1 MASPIDIQFPDDGSG
16 RMFII
21 EQDGR
26 IRIIENGQM
35 LDPPFLDIISKV
47 DSLGNEQGLLGL
59 AFHPNF
65 KQNPYFYVNYIDVN
79 GNTVIARFH
88 SQWQSG

>member
-1 MASPIDIQFPDDGSG
+1 LDAGDLGHGLARRYSVPDDGSG

-26 IRIIENGQM
+26 IRIVENGQM

-59 AFHPNF
+59 AFHPGFN
-65 KQNPYFYVNYIDVN
+65 QNPYFYV
-79 GNTVIARFH
+79 TMLT
-88 SQWQSG
+88 